1 MKRLRRFFSSIP
13 CLILL
18 LAIASSPALAC
29 SCLAPGDAIEAAGE
43 ADAVFAGTVLRQE
56 ATDRRADSPLMAR
69 IKSFF
74 GMQVRHGPDERR
86 FALEVD
92 EPFKGIESST
102 IEVVTSA
109 DSASCG
115 YSFQVGRKYLVFAQ
129 REEGR
134 LWVSLCSA
142 TAPADSVPVADLA
155 RLRALGR

>member
-1 MKRLRRFFSSIP
+1 MKTVRMSSAIP
-13 CLILL
+13 CLTLL
-18 LAIASSPALAC
+18 LFGIASAPAQAC
-29 SCLAPGDAIEAAGE
+29 SCLAPGDAVEAAGE

-86 FALEVD
+86 FALNVD
-92 EPFKGIESST
+92 EPFKGVASST

-142 TAPADSVPVADLA
+142 TAPADSVSAADLA